1 MCVNC
6 KHDKNVIV
14 EHFSFNEHITFE
26 KKCLNVGLPIPIGLT
41 STEKK
46 KKLKEI
52 DLFFSK
58 LKEKCPQML
67 YENILN
73 KSPKIYP
80 STTKITNS
88 NAEKHALFGRRFETS
103 MLCFDVF
110 NCECCGRISI
120 FHDDN
125 LLPKSNSNIINPRHF
140 SSRKHYAW
148 KCCCSGIC
156 NGEQFYC
163 SKRPKQIEFYKQ
175 NHKGKF
181 PWEFLHLPKHECNAI
196 LCDFCYRDIPSEA
209 LSRIF
214 SFRNQFGP
222 SFSNV
227 IDNND
232 PNVGIAIEL
241 KDILFSMTCIEEAAI
256 RQITPLIS
264 IVKLAHGNIGSKG
277 NTTCMWNQSRLCTI
291 LPNLPNQCK
300 YFVLSYKSKK
310 DSDII
315 LKSTKFEKIK
325 IQRCLELLSY
335 TVENV
340 WKSSNDF
347 KIEISQNNL
356 DKWPLSGDI
365 RHLDDVPTIPI
376 SEDILEKH
384 DKDLDDLKLETMPN
398 LYTDGNDAGPAP
410 LQNKDFPEETFEAA
424 IDTSNVKSSNIHD
437 ATIAQRKLKELLTP
451 NETTGI
457 IDQDDAIPLTEYV
470 DMNKTPFSWAR
481 AFPTVFPPEYI
492 NGKWIIRHDITG
504 SVSIRERNVNQNDWM
519 EYLMWR
525 SDGVPASHPTF
536 SLVLY
541 NHKIRN
547 QLHKLGS
554 VCLNTEDLDPN
565 YTVEELKLLW
575 ENDGNRKNLQRKLFT
590 YASNV
595 PGTKPYWVA
604 KCHEFKSTSFFH
616 SYINQMHPTIF
627 HTGTIAEYHD
637 SWLRNLLSQYVSSI
651 NGNSVTDGQK
661 VLNDNSHF
669 TSAVQKY
676 KHVVTHFLASKMEI
690 WYNIVMKNIHN
701 VNAVLISKEFASS
714 RGSIHFHSLNHT
726 DQSEDI
732 EIKLDKCLVTL
743 SISLYYLFKQLDI
756 FICSFWVKSDQ
767 FKFNPALSITGKS
780 SYEYRE
786 RFLKS
791 FKKGQLYWAKFKE
804 EESLLYKKYSLEL
817 TNMLESRW
825 GYGALHPGLFPFDWV
840 KPSGMLKDGYPPTS
854 KDMLSSLNVLK
865 ISELKKIKS
874 SREEDLLNRSI
885 NYLNHCGTHKCSNY
899 CHVISSRTV
908 KYNKDKHKHIKE
920 DDIFNENGVM
930 FARIKVT
937 ECRMKFGKLRIF
949 DKSGENNLTRGIA
962 IRLQGSI
969 ICDLNGQPR
978 FHARRNHPRLLQQ
991 PHSFLYYGGNN
1002 DTQRLLCNRTGY
1014 KTCMDKKN

>member
-1 MCVNC
+1 M
-6 KHDKNVIV
+6 
-14 EHFSFNEHITFE
+14 
-26 KKCLNVGLPIPIGLT
+26 
-41 STEKK
+41 
-46 KKLKEI
+46 
-52 DLFFSK
+52 
-58 LKEKCPQML
+58 KEKCPQML

-222 SFSNV
+222 SISNV
-227 IDNND
+227 IDNNY

-241 KDILFSMTCIEEAAI
+241 KDILSSMTCIEEAAI

-384 DKDLDDLKLETMPN
+384 DKDLDYLKLETIPN

-651 NGNSVTDGQK
+651 NGNSVTDGEK
-661 VLNDNSHF
+661 VLSDNSHF

-676 KHVVTHFLASKMEI
+676 KHVVTHF
-690 WYNIVMKNIHN
+690 
-701 VNAVLISKEFASS
+701 
-714 RGSIHFHSLNHT
+714 
-726 DQSEDI
+726 
-732 EIKLDKCLVTL
+732 
-743 SISLYYLFKQLDI
+743 
-756 FICSFWVKSDQ
+756 
-767 FKFNPALSITGKS
+767 
-780 SYEYRE
+780 
-786 RFLKS
+786 
-791 FKKGQLYWAKFKE
+791 
-804 EESLLYKKYSLEL
+804 
-817 TNMLESRW
+817 
-825 GYGALHPGLFPFDWV
+825 
-840 KPSGMLKDGYPPTS
+840 
-854 KDMLSSLNVLK
+854 
-865 ISELKKIKS
+865 
-874 SREEDLLNRSI
+874 
-885 NYLNHCGTHKCSNY
+885 
-899 CHVISSRTV
+899 
-908 KYNKDKHKHIKE
+908 
-920 DDIFNENGVM
+920 
-930 FARIKVT
+930 
-937 ECRMKFGKLRIF
+937 
-949 DKSGENNLTRGIA
+949 
-962 IRLQGSI
+962 
-969 ICDLNGQPR
+969 
-978 FHARRNHPRLLQQ
+978 
-991 PHSFLYYGGNN
+991 
-1002 DTQRLLCNRTGY
+1002 
-1014 KTCMDKKN
+1014 